1 MTSSKMNSLD
11 LLAAMMGWPYYPRN
25 SKSDFKELL
34 SEFDWKLRTELFV
47 FPCGISL
54 FVCELDFEAVH
65 NTRKNDSRS
74 DPPSD
79 YKING
84 RTTMLLNVQ
93 MLDIE
98 RWYWRRVQEAERV
111 L

>member
-1 MTSSKMNSLD
+1 MNSLD

-79 YKING
+79 DASYA
-84 RTTMLLNVQ
+84 LLRSRDTRKED
-93 MLDIE
+93 L
-98 RWYWRRVQEAERV
+98 WTSK
-111 L
+111 